1 MFIVIL
7 VFAISL
13 LVAMLNGAQDVGKV
27 LGVSSRGAGRGG
39 VLDYVYYSLIMA
51 TGAVI
56 LGSRISRTLAKGI
69 VDFTAIELRNSL
81 TVGSISALTASI
93 LIASFALV
101 KKLPVSISQLVVG
114 GITGAGIA
122 LGGFKYINTHRL
134 LIVVSSWFITP
145 LLAAVLSI
153 TLYFIN
159 EYVSRHYSPRALFT
173 LHACYLYTSLL
184 LLNYFI
190 LSEAVE
196 PGLSITYSLIISL
209 STVALITLLTLAR
222 KHHVEER
229 VEFVKTTSH
238 VVVTLLLALSL
249 GAHDIGNAAGPLS
262 IGLQEVMGVGDKTMQ
277 LALLASAAGFAI
289 GAIIWGYRI
298 AETVG
303 GRITPLTP
311 ETSIVVQL
319 STGLTILVLIWMGIP
334 SSITLAVIGSI
345 AGVGYARGLKYV
357 NTKLFLEIN
366 LVWLLGVPFAGLLS
380 FSIASL
386 VKLTS

>member
-1 MFIVIL
+1 
-7 VFAISL
+7 
-13 LVAMLNGAQDVGKV
+13 MLNGAQDVGKV
-27 LGVSSRGAGRGG
+27 LGVSSRGAGRRG

-145 LLAAVLSI
+145 LLATVLSI

-190 LSEAVE
+190 LSEVVE

-209 STVALITLLTLAR
+209 STVALITLPTLAR

-262 IGLQEVMGVGDKTMQ
+262 IGLQEVMGVGDRTMR

-311 ETSIVVQL
+311 ETSLVVQL

-334 SSITLAVIGSI
+334 TSITLAVIGSI

-366 LVWLLGVPFAGLLS
+366 LVWLLGVPFTALLS

>member
-1 MFIVIL
+1 LFIVIL

-27 LGVSSRGAGRGG
+27 LGVSSRGAGRRG

-159 EYVSRHYSPRALFT
+159 KYVSRHYSPRALFT

-262 IGLQEVMGVGDKTMQ
+262 IGLQEVMGVGDRTMQ

-289 GAIIWGYRI
+289 GAIIWGYKI